1 MDVKSFYSLE
11 KKKSWPELPKESTT
25 QRKAQSQCFGGW
37 WGWYRTRGAN
47 RFDFTMLCYFNPS
60 RNLLKILPQPRS
72 KPCSFARGH
81 FPAQTQPLWGWS
93 KEAVTAAKDE
103 RQLKKRTHAA
113 WKAAHVSRS
122 GEETRQQKINTA
134 ALSKEKTSNEKCLT
148 FSQCS
153 PLSVTCFCHL
163 GDRSSNGWHKNKSDH

>member
-1 MDVKSFYSLE
+1 MWNPFTLWKR
-11 KKKSWPELPKESTT
+11 KKADLHYP
-25 QRKAQSQCFGGW
+25 RKAPPRGKPRASVSEDGG
-37 WGWYRTRGAN
+37 GQYRTRGAN

-81 FPAQTQPLWGWS
+81 FPAQMQPLWGWS

-103 RQLKKRTHAA
+103 RQLKRTHAK

-134 ALSKEKTSNEKCLT
+134 ALSKEKTSNEKRLT

-163 GDRSSNGWHKNKSDH
+163 GDRSFNGWHKNKSDH